1 MNPTI
6 LKVSVLTDGTV
17 LLNGDTVTLAAFSD
31 AVRAAPQGAV
41 VWYYR
46 ENAAAD
52 GPPIAMAVMKLV
64 ADRRLPVRLSSKP
77 DFSDAI
83 APASAAARAFAAIRQ
98 RAAQRQ
104 LVVVRPDGR
113 TLVLSAL
120 DKASA
125 PPEAIAAIERLLPSS
140 ELRNVAAVADT
151 SWTMSERPGV
161 QEAGK
166 AIPFFG
172 LLMGLASI
180 GHAVWI
186 FSGNTSAILTEG
198 CRDADLAILDS
209 SRLEALPEDWQAQ
222 ITAAMRRPQLLVH
235 DRATQKL
242 RKP

>member
-1 MNPTI
+1 MPTT
-6 LKVSVLTDGTV
+6 LKVSVLADGG
-17 LLNGDTVTLAAFSD
+17 LLLDGNTVTFAALSD
-31 AVRAAPQGAV
+31 AMRAAPQDAV

-52 GPPIAMAVMKLV
+52 GPPIALEVMKLI

-83 APASAAARAFAAIRQ
+83 APASAAAQAFATIRQ

-113 TLVLSAL
+113 PMVLPAL
-120 DKASA
+120 DKSA
-125 PPEAIAAIERLLPSS
+125 APSEAIAAMERLLPSS
-140 ELRNVAAVADT
+140 EPRNVAAVGDT
-151 SWTMSERPGV
+151 SWTLAEKPSV

-186 FSGNTSAILTEG
+186 FGGTTIPVLTEG
-198 CRDADLAILDS
+198 CRDADLAIIDS
-209 SRLEALPEDWQAQ
+209 ARLESFPDGWHSHVMS
-222 ITAAMRRPQLLVH
+222 TMRRPQILVH

-242 RKP
+242 RKA